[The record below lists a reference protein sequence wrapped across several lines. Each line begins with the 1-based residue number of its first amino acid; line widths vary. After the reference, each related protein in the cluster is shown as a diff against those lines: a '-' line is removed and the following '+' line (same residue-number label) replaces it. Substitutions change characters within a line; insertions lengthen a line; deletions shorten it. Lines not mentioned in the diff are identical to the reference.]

1 MSFGFSFDPLGFIG
15 GLIGGF
21 QERKTSQET
30 NLMNYK
36 INQMNNSFNEHQA
49 AVARQFQYDM
59 WKKTN
64 EYNSALG
71 QRKRLEEA
79 RLNPYMLMNGGS
91 AGTATSLNG
100 ASASASSPIAMQ
112 PYSSPWSR
120 LNGASISPMSLI
132 GDLVA
137 LKRAKNDLKKSDV
150 ETAYWSD
157 YVNKMLEN
165 IGLKNK
171 GLEHDNRAKKVY
183 AEVQEQTVADQI
195 NNIHWNAEIAKQ
207 EAGLIE
213 TQKLIAQEQFKWL
226 PLEKTVE
233 LGQKLGNIKLM
244 YSQQKINEK
253 QLQVQAQQIAES
265 VARTK
270 VYNSQVDNINADTS
284 LKHHQI
290 AYNDELAATESQR
303 RENMKTEGRI
313 LQIKEFIID
322 ECKSYKIE
330 FEKFKSLDMGQKYI
344 NDQYMGNILWA
355 KQFGQVADTVGSIL
369 SLGLF

>member
-15 GLIGGF
+15 GLIGGL

-36 INQMNNSFNEHQA
+36 INQMNNSFNEQQA
-49 AVARQFQYDM
+49 AIARQFQYDM
-59 WKKTN
+59 WNKTN
-64 EYNSALG
+64 EYNSPLA
-71 QRKRLEEA
+71 QRMRLEEA
-79 RLNPYMLMNGGS
+79 GLNPYMLMNGGS
-91 AGTATSLNG
+91 AGTATSVNG
-100 ASASASSPIAMQ
+100 SSASAASPIAMQ

-132 GDLVA
+132 SDLVA
-137 LKRAKNDLKKSDV
+137 LKRAKNDLKKSDI

-157 YVNKMLEN
+157 YVNKLLEN
-165 IGLKNK
+165 LGLKNK
-171 GLEHDNRAKKVY
+171 GLKQDNRAKKVY
-183 AEVQEQTVADQI
+183 AEVQEQTVADQV
-195 NNIHWNAEIAKQ
+195 NTIHWNAEIAKQ

-244 YSQQKINEK
+244 YSQRKINEK
-253 QLQVQAQQIAES
+253 ELEVKAQQIAES

-270 VYNSQVDNINADTS
+270 VYNAEVDNINADTS

-290 AYNDELAATESQR
+290 AYNDELAATESQK
-303 RENMKTEGRI
+303 RENMKTEGQI
-313 LQIKEFIID
+313 LRVKKFIID
-322 ECKSYKIE
+322 ECKSSRIE
-330 FEKFKSLDMGQKYI
+330 FEKYKALDMNQKYI
-344 NDQYMGNILWA
+344 NDQYMGNILWTN
-355 KQFGQVADTVGSIL
+355 QFGQVADTVGSIL

>member
-1 MSFGFSFDPLGFIG
+1 MSFGVSFDPLAFIG
-15 GLIGGF
+15 SLIGGI

-36 INQMNNSFNEHQA
+36 INQMNNSFNEQQA
-49 AVARQFQYDM
+49 AIARQFQYDM
-59 WKKTN
+59 WNKTN
-64 EYNSALG
+64 EFNSPLA
-71 QRKRLEEA
+71 QRMRLEEA
-79 RLNPYMLMNGGS
+79 GLNPYMLMNGGS
-91 AGTATSLNG
+91 AGTATSVNG
-100 ASASASSPIAMQ
+100 ASASAASPIAMQ

-120 LNGASISPMSLI
+120 LQGATINPMSFI
-132 GDLVA
+132 NDLVA

-165 IGLKNK
+165 LGLKNK
-171 GLEHDNRAKKVY
+171 GLKEENRAKKVY
-183 AEVQEQTVADQI
+183 AEVQEQTVTDQI
-195 NNIHWNAEIAKQ
+195 NTIHWNAEIAKQ

-253 QLQVQAQQIAES
+253 ELEVKAQQIAES

-270 VYNSQVDNINADTS
+270 LYDAEVDNTNASTS
-284 LKHHQI
+284 LMHHQI
-290 AYNDELAATESQR
+290 AYYDELSATEFQK
-303 RENMKTEGRI
+303 RENMKTEGQI
-313 LQIKEFIID
+313 LQIKKFIID
-322 ECKSYKIE
+322 ECKSSKIE
-330 FEKFKSLDMGQKYI
+330 FEKYKALDMNQKYI

-355 KQFGQVADTVGSIL
+355 KQFGQVADSVGSIL